1 MRIGLLLSRYLIELS
16 RLKKLGNG
24 SNARIA
30 SATTQL
36 VLENLFV
43 FSIKQIV
50 ALCELLL
57 FANTHLNLASN
68 RNVLEAWHIIG

>member
-1 MRIGLLLSRYLIELS
+1 MGIGVLLSRYLIELS

-24 SNARIA
+24 RNSKIA

-36 VLENLFV
+36 VLENLFI
-43 FSIKQIV
+43 FSIKQVV

-57 FANTHLNLASN
+57 FANAHLNLASS
-68 RNVLEAWHIIG
+68 RKSLEA